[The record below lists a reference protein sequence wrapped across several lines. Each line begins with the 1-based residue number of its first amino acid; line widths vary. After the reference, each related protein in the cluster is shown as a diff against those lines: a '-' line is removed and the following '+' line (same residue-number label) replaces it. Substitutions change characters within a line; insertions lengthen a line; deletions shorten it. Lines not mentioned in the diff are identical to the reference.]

1 MYFAQLKAKENTIKY
16 STSPL
21 PTDSSFAIFPPT
33 SVKFPFNT
41 QRQQYGV
48 ILINGLKKRIPNG
61 NQKVP

>member
-1 MYFAQLKAKENTIKY
+1 MIKY

-21 PTDSSFAIFPPT
+21 PTDYSFAIFPLT

-48 ILINGLKKRIPNG
+48 ILINGSKKEFQMETKKFLETNENG
-61 NQKVP
+61 NTTY